1 LKYEIG
7 VHQVNV
13 DGISFWL
20 DKQSWEGNWKG
31 QVVERGATKNDTWKV
46 IICLILKC

>member
-1 LKYEIG
+1 VKYYQEKDPSKNEVLKYEIG

-20 DKQSWEGNWKG
+20 DKQS
-31 QVVERGATKNDTWKV
+31 
-46 IICLILKC
+46 